1 MFTPE
6 EVTAFLTV
14 IGIDLVLS
22 GDNAIVIGTAAAG
35 LPAEQ
40 RKRAITIGIAIAA
53 ITRMLFAMVAFYL
66 LQIIG
71 LLLAGGLLLAWVAWI
86 MWREARR
93 EANATAAAEANGDK
107 PAGDKDITVKSFRSA
122 LTAIV
127 IADVSM
133 SLDNVLAVTGAAKD
147 HLMILIF
154 GLALS
159 IALMG
164 VAANFIARIMDR
176 YKWIVY
182 VGIALI
188 IYVAADMIWRG
199 SVQVSDELG
208 GLSGIM
214 DWLNGLVKSS

>member
-1 MFTPE
+1 
-6 EVTAFLTV
+6 
-14 IGIDLVLS
+14 
-22 GDNAIVIGTAAAG
+22 
-35 LPAEQ
+35 
-40 RKRAITIGIAIAA
+40 
-53 ITRMLFAMVAFYL
+53 MVAFYL

-93 EANATAAAEANGDK
+93 EANAKAEAVANGEK
-107 PAGDKDITVKSFRSA
+107 PANGKPVEIKSFRSA
-122 LTAIV
+122 LMAIV

-164 VAANFIARIMDR
+164 IAANFIARIMDR

-188 IYVAADMIWRG
+188 VYVAGDMIWRG
-199 SVQVSDELG
+199 SMQVAEELG
-208 GLSGIM
+208 
-214 DWLNGLVKSS
+214 WLGGVVG

>member
-6 EVTAFLTV
+6 EFTAFLTV

-40 RKRAITIGIAIAA
+40 RKRAITIGIAVAA

-93 EANATAAAEANGDK
+93 EANAKAEAVANGEK
-107 PAGDKDITVKSFRSA
+107 PANGKPVEIKSFRSA
-122 LTAIV
+122 LMAIV

-164 VAANFIARIMDR
+164 IAANFIARIMDR

-188 IYVAADMIWRG
+188 VYVAGDMIWRG
-199 SVQVSDELG
+199 SMQVAEELG
-208 GLSGIM
+208 
-214 DWLNGLVKSS
+214 WLGGVVG

>member
-1 MFTPE
+1 MFFTPE
-6 EVTAFLTV
+6 EFTAFLTV

-35 LPAEQ
+35 LPADQ
-40 RKRAITIGIAIAA
+40 RKRAITIGIAVAA

-71 LLLAGGLLLAWVAWI
+71 LLLAGGLLLAWVAWT
-86 MWREARR
+86 MWREIRR
-93 EANATAAAEANGDK
+93 EARARAAAAANGDTAAEEK
-107 PAGDKDITVKSFRSA
+107 APEVKSFRSA
-122 LTAIV
+122 LIAIV

-133 SLDNVLAVTGAAKD
+133 SLDNILAVTGAAKD
-147 HLMILIF
+147 HFFILIF

-164 VAANFIARIMDR
+164 IAANFIARIMDR
-176 YKWIVY
+176 YRWIVY

-188 IYVAADMIWRG
+188 AYVAGDMIWRG
-199 SVQVSDELG
+199 FTQVANELG
-208 GLSGIM
+208 WMTG
-214 DWLNGLVKSS
+214 VV

>member
-6 EVTAFLTV
+6 EFTAFLTV

-53 ITRMLFAMVAFYL
+53 ITRMMFAMVAFYL

-86 MWREARR
+86 MWRETRR
-93 EANATAAAEANGDK
+93 EANAKAEALANGEAPANDK
-107 PAGDKDITVKSFRSA
+107 AVVVKSFRSA
-122 LTAIV
+122 LVAIV
-127 IADVSM
+127 VADVSM

-147 HLMILIF
+147 HFMILIF

-164 VAANFIARIMDR
+164 IAANFIARIMDR

-182 VGIALI
+182 VGIVLI
-188 IYVAADMIWRG
+188 AYVAADMIWRG
-199 SVQVSDELG
+199 FIQVSNELG
-208 GLSGIM
+208 GVSGIM
-214 DWLNGLVKSS
+214 EWLNGLV